1 MNNVLYQKIICDLTG
16 FKILNLGLLEFDVI
30 HFFYEG
36 YKEENREDNLL
47 TR

>member
-1 MNNVLYQKIICDLTG
+1 MLYQKIICDLNG
-16 FKILNLGLLEFDVI
+16 FKILNLGLLELDVI

-36 YKEENREDNLL
+36 YKEENWEYNLL